1 MASYIDVDDYSKKP
15 YSAKTYA
22 NMRGVVDWGNLFQF
36 APYES
41 GYCFIAVINAPYI
54 GTVKAANGGCSDID
68 GFGDLQTA
76 FVKVL
81 EQEFKG
87 LSGIGNI
94 TSDTMEISDGITSI
108 SLLGKVNQE
117 TNSQISMEF
126 TEKTGSLI
134 TKYVSSYLRFV
145 RDPKTEAKTYGGAI
159 NSSNA
164 RDVTPAKEVFNLL
177 YIITDSTCLNVE
189 KAFLILN
196 AQPTEAAYGDLY
208 NMNKGD
214 ISTKEVTVNF
224 NAFVVDGKIPN
235 KIALAYMRSM
245 VNTGAFN
252 PGAINTNSYNMD
264 WSISGLSGNKAIRSS
279 KIVLETDSSRGFKFS
294 SSLIGKDKDD
304 TGTVTAEYDKA
315 NVINIKTAFNDT
327 NYSTYNPANTEQKGL
342 DDSTLRNQQN
352 SGLFL
357 QNDSGEVQ
365 DTIKYGLTAIKD
377 NTTGNI
383 TGWNSTNIEEKNKN
397 SQRVEK
403 KK

>member
-1 MASYIDVDDYSKKP
+1 MASTIDINDYSKQP
-15 YSAKTYA
+15 YAANQYA

-41 GYCFIAVINAPYI
+41 GYCFIVVINGPYI
-54 GTVKAANGGCSDID
+54 GTVGKNDGGCSDID
-68 GFGDLQTA
+68 NFGLLQEA
-76 FVKVL
+76 FIKIL

-126 TEKTGSLI
+126 TEKSGTLI
-134 TKYVSSYLRFV
+134 TKYISSYLRFV

-159 NSSNA
+159 TAKNA
-164 RDVTPAKEVFNLL
+164 KSVSLAKEVFNML
-177 YIITDSTCLNVE
+177 YIITDSTCLNIE

-196 AQPTEAAYGDLY
+196 AQPTESGYGDLY

-235 KIALAYMRSM
+235 KLALAYMRSM

-252 PGAINTNSYNMD
+252 PGAINTNSYDMD
-264 WSISGLSGNKAIRSS
+264 WSISGLSGESSIRSS
-279 KIVLETDSSRGFKFS
+279 KINLEKDTERGFKFTP
-294 SSLIGKDKDD
+294 SLTKTLKDN
-304 TGTVTAEYDKA
+304 TVHDKW
-315 NVINIKTAFNDT
+315 NVININQVLKGIDYSVYDPADTKNTNHANKTLGDQT
-327 NYSTYNPANTEQKGL
+327 NRGMY
-342 DDSTLRNQQN
+342 
-352 SGLFL
+352 L
-357 QNDSGEVQ
+357 QNYTGEIQ
-365 DTIKYGLTAIKD
+365 DTIKYGSAKTLK
-377 NTTGNI
+377 
-383 TGWNSTNIEEKNKN
+383 
-397 SQRVEK
+397 
-403 KK
+403 

>member
-1 MASYIDVDDYSKKP
+1 MADQYIPINDYSKEP
-15 YSAKTYA
+15 FSADKYA

-41 GYCFIAVINAPYI
+41 GYCFLAVINAPYI
-54 GTVKAANGGCSDID
+54 GADTTTNGCYNVD
-68 GFGDLQTA
+68 GFGKLQEA

-134 TKYVSSYLRFV
+134 TKYLSTYLRFV

-159 NSSNA
+159 TASNA
-164 RDVTPAKEVFNLL
+164 KDVSPAKEVFNFL

-196 AQPTEAAYGDLY
+196 AQPTEAGFGDLY
-208 NMNKGD
+208 NGNKGD

-235 KIALAYMRSM
+235 KIALTYMRNM
-245 VNTGAFN
+245 INTSTFVK
-252 PGAINTNSYNMD
+252 GAINTNSYEMD
-264 WSISGLSGNKAIRSS
+264 WSISGLTGDRAVKTSEIKLEKDTSTGPNNRGYLFKDAGENAVGLSGPSD
-279 KIVLETDSSRGFKFS
+279 TDYAGW
-294 SSLIGKDKDD
+294 D
-304 TGTVTAEYDKA
+304 
-315 NVINIKTAFNDT
+315 
-327 NYSTYNPANTEQKGL
+327 PATSGYTTMQYKG
-342 DDSTLRNQQN
+342 
-352 SGLFL
+352 
-357 QNDSGEVQ
+357 
-365 DTIKYGLTAIKD
+365 
-377 NTTGNI
+377 
-383 TGWNSTNIEEKNKN
+383 
-397 SQRVEK
+397 
-403 KK
+403 